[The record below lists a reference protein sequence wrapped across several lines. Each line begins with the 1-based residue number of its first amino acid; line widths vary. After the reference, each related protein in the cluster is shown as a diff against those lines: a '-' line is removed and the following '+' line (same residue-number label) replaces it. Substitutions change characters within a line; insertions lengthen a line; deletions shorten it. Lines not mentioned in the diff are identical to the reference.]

1 MTIVQRM
8 QKEHWTAQSTFSPPS
23 RRKDLVVE
31 IMEGEAMLYDPATAH
46 THRLNQS
53 ALAVWQ
59 QCDGR
64 KTTIDLAHL
73 LTETYAIDQETVL
86 DHVEQLV
93 AMFAEANLLELDDR
107 S

>member
-1 MTIVQRM
+1 
-8 QKEHWTAQSTFSPPS
+8 
-23 RRKDLVVE
+23 
-31 IMEGEAMLYDPATAH
+31 MLYDPATAD

-53 ALAVWQ
+53 ALDVWQ
-59 QCDGR
+59 RCDGR
-64 KTTIDLAHL
+64 KTTLDLAHR
-73 LTETYAIDQETVL
+73 LTETYEIDEETAL

>member
-1 MTIVQRM
+1 
-8 QKEHWTAQSTFSPPS
+8 
-23 RRKDLVVE
+23 
-31 IMEGEAMLYDPATAH
+31 MLYDPATAD

-53 ALAVWQ
+53 ALDVWQ
-59 QCDGR
+59 QCDGH
-64 KTTIDLAHL
+64 KTTRELAHRQ
-73 LTETYAIDQETVL
+73 TEIYDLDLETAL